1 MICELREKS
10 DSSERN
16 DLMLLSRDAAARSEL
31 ESGRLSMHVVACDPE
46 HYDALQMNYLMKAL
60 VVFQQSLTNMPP
72 TYMAR
77 LVFDPRHR
85 CLVLVKNEN
94 NSVAGAI
101 SFRSFPSRGF
111 SEIVFCAVASN
122 EQVDF

>member
-1 MICELREKS
+1 MKL
-10 DSSERN
+10 
-16 DLMLLSRDAAARSEL
+16 LMNS
-31 ESGRLSMHVVACDPE
+31 
-46 HYDALQMNYLMKAL
+46 L

-85 CLVLVKNEN
+85 CLVLVKTDTD
-94 NSVAGAI
+94 SVAGAI
-101 SFRSFPSRGF
+101 CFRSFPARGF

-122 EQVDF
+122 EQVIWNTNVKES